1 MARVEAAID
10 AGARAA
16 DARRARVRG
25 VAFGILAAGLAMLG
39 WPIVSQGVASAA
51 GEVMI
56 DADTTKNG
64 VAIDVMDGTSPAQG
78 TACGPGQLGRIL
90 KFQSFANNPQ
100 RESTATFPGNAYGWL
115 SYNFATVGSGQNAQ
129 RMVRID
135 GLRLGSQSAA
145 NGDPLAFT
153 SVSIIRGNSTGRTF
167 SFDRPVVN
175 TTTALGGTALGG
187 SFYLDANMA
196 TNGQNG
202 INQIIVCAVRV
213 SDLTP
218 NLTITKTQTNAGPFA
233 VGSTIQYSISVTN
246 SGTVALDP
254 FTLTDVGGNLLSCS
268 FANNNPAHTGN
279 NDTNLTNGYTRPLDP
294 AGSVYVEDDDD
305 DVALVNRNADV
316 LTCTASHLVTQGDV
330 DAAATYTNTATGTGT
345 YTNPDATTGSYTES
359 ASVQSPL
366 VRTASLSMTK
376 TATTAGP
383 FVIGDSVTYTLVA
396 KNTGTVTLTGVVITD
411 PGASVSNCVTG
422 AGATSVSGTFTM
434 PPNSTVTCQATKAV
448 TAGSLTPDDLV
459 VNVATVTGNPPVGM
473 SPVTANDD
481 DTRSVLVK
489 RVLTIEKSVTS
500 VNGLEGT
507 TTYAEVG
514 DVIDFAIVVGNAGD
528 VALPNVNVTD
538 AAITIDCTPTVP
550 AATLAVDGTITCTGT
565 HIVTQADLDNG
576 SFTNTASAGY
586 GTTPPV
592 TDSATATAEQAPSLS
607 IEKSVTAVTGAEGDV
622 LTYDSVGDVI
632 TFAVVVT
639 NTGNITL
646 TGMTLVDPFVSD
658 LDCNPDLSGLQA
670 VPASLAPGA
679 AVTCT
684 ASHVVTQQ
692 DLDDGSVTNTAT
704 ADSTQT
710 PALADSVLVGADQN
724 PTLGIAKTRVDGAE
738 PFTAAGALLE
748 YEIVVTNTGNVT
760 VKNVVISDDAATD
773 LDCSP
778 TAGLQATVASLAPG
792 AQVTCTASYSTTQF
806 DVDEGGFLNTATA
819 VADGTPEIN
828 DSVFTPSDQTAALT
842 LAKVVVADQDVAY
855 DAVGDVISYEITATN
870 TGNVTLNTLA
880 IEDLNAD
887 TLDCG
892 ATTTLAPT
900 ESVTCTAT
908 HEVTQADLD
917 AGEVVN
923 LATATATPL
932 PEPVSDEVTVP
943 LTVNPFASIDKVVTA
958 GSPMTTVGELVTF
971 TVTVSNDGNV
981 TLSAV
986 EITDETATL
995 DCSAGD
1001 TLAPGAQ
1008 ITCSASHVVTQADLD
1023 AGTYTNT
1030 ASVVTNRTDPVSDSV
1045 TVPAAQ
1051 SRSLSVVKTVDS
1063 GAPYG
1068 TVGAAV
1074 TFTITVT
1081 NTGNVTLTGVQVTD
1095 ANATGLDCNGE
1106 ISGAPTTVTLAPDQ
1120 SVDCTAT
1127 HVVTQ
1132 DDIDDGSFTNVAVA
1146 TVPDGP
1152 TGQGSVTVAAA
1163 QRPAMTID
1171 KVVATGSP
1179 YGAVGDDVTFTVT
1192 VTNTGNTTLTGVA
1205 VTDLLADVLAC
1216 GSGKGDT
1223 SGLTLAPGATLTCT
1237 ATHTVTQDDID
1248 AGSIT
1253 DTATASSDTT
1263 EPVSDDAIATAATEA
1278 GLLLDKRIATT
1289 PVPPVGGYT
1298 LGSVITWTIEVT
1310 NIGNVSISN
1319 IHVTDEAADLGDCAA
1334 SAEVVLE
1341 ATASVALDAV
1351 LVNGELAPGGSF
1363 TCTATH
1369 TVTQADIDAGRYT
1382 NLATVAGEA
1391 PGGDVEDPQDD
1402 IVASDDDTVFLP
1414 ADPNI
1419 AVTKTVTSTGPYV
1432 AGSTVAYSIVVTNN
1446 GTVALDGVTVE
1457 EQAGVTLGA
1466 CTPAIPTDALAVGA
1480 TVTCTATHT
1489 VTNAD
1494 LAAGTYRNVVTARG
1508 FVNRLETEVVAT
1520 DTVDEA
1526 MAAADLA
1533 IANTM
1538 TTIEPVAGGNVTY
1551 SLVVNNIG
1559 PSAAT
1564 DIVVLDPMPTGFTLV
1579 SAGGDGWTCTGT
1591 TTVRCTVTSGSP
1603 LASGASLPAIT
1614 VVAFADAGLQGATVT
1629 NTATVSGSLFDPV
1642 ASNNTAGAVVVFPA
1656 VLAEQVDQ
1664 TTTTTP
1670 VVIDTNLPRTG
1681 ASGTGLFLQTGLVL
1695 TGAGAVLLL
1704 VSRRR
1709 RPLPGRPV

>member
-10 AGARAA
+10 ARGRAA

-39 WPIVSQGVASAA
+39 WPIVSQGAASAA

-316 LTCTASHLVTQGDV
+316 LTCTASHQVTQGDV
-330 DAAATYTNTATGTGT
+330 DAAATYANTATGTGT
-345 YTNPDATTGSYTES
+345 YTNPDGSTGTYTES
-359 ASVQSPL
+359 SSVQTPL
-366 VRTASLSMTK
+366 ARTASLSMTK

-383 FVIGDSVTYTLVA
+383 FVIGNTVAYTLVA

-434 PPNSTVTCQATKAV
+434 PPNSTVTCTATKAV
-448 TAGSLTPDDLV
+448 TAGVLTADDFV
-459 VNVATVTGNPPVGM
+459 VNVATVTGNAPAGM
-473 SPVTANDD
+473 GTVTANDD
-481 DTRSVLVK
+481 DTRSVLVN
-489 RVLTIEKSVTS
+489 RLLTIEKSVTG
-500 VNGLEGT
+500 VNDEPDAT
-507 TTYAEVG
+507 TFDSVG
-514 DVIDFAIVVGNAGD
+514 DVIHFAVVVTNAGEVD
-528 VALPNVNVTD
+528 LANVNVTD
-538 AAITIDCTPTVP
+538 ADVALTCNATVP
-550 AATLAVDGTITCTGT
+550 AATLAVNGTITCTGSHT
-565 HIVTQADLDNG
+565 ATQADLDEG
-576 SFTNTASAGY
+576 SYTNTAGAAY

-592 TDSATATAEQAPSLS
+592 TDTATAIAEQAPALS
-607 IEKSVTAVTGAEGDV
+607 VEKSVAGVTGGLADPFR
-622 LTYDSVGDVI
+622 YDSVGDVI
-632 TFAVVVT
+632 QYV
-639 NTGNITL
+639 
-646 TGMTLVDPFVSD
+646 
-658 LDCNPDLSGLQA
+658 
-670 VPASLAPGA
+670 
-679 AVTCT
+679 
-684 ASHVVTQQ
+684 
-692 DLDDGSVTNTAT
+692 
-704 ADSTQT
+704 
-710 PALADSVLVGADQN
+710 
-724 PTLGIAKTRVDGAE
+724 IA
-738 PFTAAGALLE
+738 
-748 YEIVVTNTGNVT
+748 VTNTGNVT
-760 VKNVVISDDAATD
+760 LTELNVTDLLVDD
-773 LDCSP
+773 LDCDDGVQ
-778 TAGLQATVASLAPG
+778 GLQTSIASIAPG
-792 AQVTCTASYSTTQF
+792 VTVTCTASYTVDQADLDEGAVVNAASAGSNETPEMPDEVVTPAESKAALGITKTQTGGPNPFDATGAVLQYEIVVSNVGNVTLVNVAVVDPGAIGLDCNGGAPGAPTSFATLAPGASVTCTASHTTTQA
-806 DVDEGGFLNTATA
+806 DLDDEGYFNDATA
-819 VADGTPEIN
+819 SADNAPQVTDTAFTASSQTP
-828 DSVFTPSDQTAALT
+828 ALT
-842 LAKVVVADQDVAY
+842 VQKVLFDEEGSVY
-855 DAVGDVISYEITATN
+855 DSVGDVIDFQITATN
-870 TGNVTLNTLA
+870 TGNVTLSSVVVSDA
-880 IEDLNAD
+880 NAALECD
-887 TLDCG
+887 E
-892 ATTTLAPT
+892 TTKLAPG

-908 HEVTQADLD
+908 
-917 AGEVVN
+917 
-923 LATATATPL
+923 
-932 PEPVSDEVTVP
+932 
-943 LTVNPFASIDKVVTA
+943 
-958 GSPMTTVGELVTF
+958 
-971 TVTVSNDGNV
+971 
-981 TLSAV
+981 
-986 EITDETATL
+986 
-995 DCSAGD
+995 
-1001 TLAPGAQ
+1001 
-1008 ITCSASHVVTQADLD
+1008 HVVTQADLD
-1023 AGTYTNT
+1023 AGKVVNVAEATADLVPEPVSDEITVPLTVNALATIDKTVVDGSPMTTAGDVVTFTVVVTNAGNQTLSAINISDETAALECAVGTTLAPGASITCTATHVVTQDDLDNGSYTNT
-1030 ASVVTNRTDPVSDSV
+1030 ATVDTDRTEPLSDSA
-1045 TVPAAQ
+1045 TVEAAQ
-1051 SRSLSVVKTVDS
+1051 TPSLSVVKIVDS

-1106 ISGAPTTVTLAPDQ
+1106 TAGAPTTVTLAPDQ

-1132 DDIDDGSFTNVAVA
+1132 DDIDDSSFTNVAVA

-1152 TGQGSVTVAAA
+1152 TGQGSVTVSAA

-1171 KVVATGSP
+1171 KVVADGSP
-1179 YGAVGDDVTFTVT
+1179 YSAVNADVTFTVT

-1205 VTDLLADVLAC
+1205 VTDPLADVLTC
-1216 GSGKGDT
+1216 GTGKGDT

-1263 EPVSDDAIATAATEA
+1263 KPVSDDAIATAATEA

-1310 NIGNVSISN
+1310 NTGNVSITN

-1341 ATASVALDAV
+1341 ATASLALDAV
-1351 LVNGELAPGGSF
+1351 LVDGELTPGASF

-1391 PGGDVEDPQDD
+1391 PGGDVENPEDD

-1419 AVTKTVTSTGPYV
+1419 TVTKTVTSTGPYL
-1432 AGSTVAYSIVVTNN
+1432 AGSTLAYSIVVTNN

-1466 CTPAIPTDALAVGA
+1466 CTPAIPTGTLAVGA
-1480 TVTCTATHT
+1480 TVSCTATHT

-1494 LAAGTYRNVVTARG
+1494 LAAGTYRNIVTARG

-1520 DTVDEA
+1520 DTVDQA

-1533 IANTM
+1533 ITNTM
-1538 TTIEPVAGGNVTY
+1538 TTGEPVAGGNVTY
-1551 SLVVNNIG
+1551 SLVVTNIG

-1614 VVAFADAGLQGATVT
+1614 VVAFADAALQGATVT

-1642 ASNNTAGAVVVFPA
+1642 ADNNTAGAEVVFPA